1 MSNNG
6 SFNTN
11 NYDGRYVQFNWSVAG
26 QNVTNNNTTINW
38 NISAVGGKSSWYKS
52 NPTSVY
58 INGNRVYYNGTRVKQ
73 YKGTIASGSYTIG
86 HNSEGNASFSASVSS
101 AIYSASVNCNGSGSW
116 GLPQIARASQ
126 PSCITSPNTTEN
138 IGNIGS
144 TITIYMNRHSDKFT
158 HTVRYSF
165 NNLNGTIATNVA
177 NNCKWTIPESFY
189 SEIPNSNSRWGTIY
203 VDTYNGSTKIGTK
216 SVNFTCH
223 VSNANPTV
231 EKNEYYDSNQKTTAI
246 TKDNQIIIRN
256 NSNLAFKLTNL
267 NALKYATLSK
277 VEISLNGITKSA
289 TLSGTSV
296 SSQII
301 DFGIVNS
308 SSDLTA
314 SISVIDSRGN
324 KTSYSK
330 NVAIAD
336 WVQPS
341 AIINCQRE
349 NNFYSTTHL
358 TVDGSISSINDKNVI
373 KIQYQYKK
381 TTDTNYSALKTIQ
394 DNTQTSFD
402 IDNNYAWDIR
412 VIVSDLLGSTTYNVF
427 VDKGIPIV
435 YFDRLLNSMGVNCFP
450 NEEKSFLLN
459 GEKVLTLDS
468 AFPVGAVYITFN
480 DNNPGNFLGG
490 TWVQFGQGRTL
501 IGQGTGNDG
510 STEMSFTATSQGGEY
525 RHVLS
530 LNEMPSHAHKP
541 HGWSIVTSK
550 GANTG
555 LNNLQYLGENNR
567 TGNVNSFRDDYEQNR
582 YGSYV
587 GNNEPHNIV
596 QPYLV
601 VFFWRRI
608 S

>member
-11 NYDGRYVQFNWSVAG
+11 SYDGRYVQFNWSVAS

-38 NISAVGGKSSWYKS
+38 SISAVGGKSSWYKS

-58 INGNRVYYNGTRVKQ
+58 INGNCVYYNGTRVQQ

-116 GLPQIARASQ
+116 GLPQIARYPVIQSASNFDDTGN
-126 PSCITSPNTTEN
+126 PSLTFTNPSRLYPIRVKIEANGNTQLITRD
-138 IGNIGS
+138 IGNNATS
-144 TITIYMNRHSDKFT
+144 YT
-158 HTVRYSF
+158 F
-165 NNLNGTIATNVA
+165 NLT
-177 NNCKWTIPESFY
+177 ESERNKLRKLT
-189 SEIPNSNSRWGTIY
+189 SNSNKLSVKLTVCAMNGNSELNASFLDRTMTI
-203 VDTYNGSTKIGTK
+203 V
-216 SVNFTCH
+216 
-223 VSNANPTV
+223 NANPTV
-231 EKNEYYDSNQKTTAI
+231 EKNEYYDTNQKTTNI

-330 NVAIAD
+330 NVTIAD

-381 TTDTNYSALKTIQ
+381 TTDTNYSTLKTIQ
-394 DNTQTSFD
+394 DNTQTSFE
-402 IDNNYAWDIR
+402 IDNNHAWDIR
-412 VIVSDLLGSTTYNVF
+412 VIVSDLFGSTTYNVF

-450 NEEKSFLLN
+450 NEEKSLSLN
-459 GEKVLTLDS
+459 GETVLTLDR

-480 DNNPGNFLGG
+480 NNNPGNFLGG

-501 IGQGTGNDG
+501 MGVG
-510 STEMSFTATSQGGEY
+510 SYTDSKGITGEY
-525 RHVLS
+525 AEGTS
-530 LNEMPSHAHKP
+530 AGTYNPIYDI
-541 HGWSIVTSK
+541 GVTGSSYGGIG
-550 GANTG
+550 GADNYKARILAVKADMENKDTYIKG
-555 LNNLQYLGENNR
+555 LN
-567 TGNVNSFRDDYEQNR
+567 V
-582 YGSYV
+582 YGYDKTA
-587 GNNEPHNIV
+587 
-596 QPYLV
+596 PYITV
-601 VFFWRRI
+601 YFWRRI

>member
-11 NYDGRYVQFNWSVAG
+11 SYDGRYVQFNWNVAS

-38 NISAVGGKSSWYKS
+38 SISAVGGKSSWYKS

-58 INGNRVYYNGTRVKQ
+58 INGNRVYYNGTRVQQ
-73 YKGTIASGSYTIG
+73 YKGTIASGSYTIS

-101 AIYSASVNCNGSGSW
+101 AIYSTSVNCNGSGSW
-116 GLPQIARASQ
+116 SLPQIARASQ
-126 PSCITSPNTTEN
+126 PSCITRPNTTEN
-138 IGNIGS
+138 IGNIGD
-144 TITIYMNRHSDKFT
+144 TIMIYMNRHSSAFT

-165 NNLNGTIATNVA
+165 YDLNGTIATGVKDD
-177 NNCKWTIPESFY
+177 CKWTIPDSFY
-189 SEIPNSNSRWGTIY
+189 SKMPNLNSSWGTIY
-203 VDTYNGSTKIGTK
+203 ADTYNGSTKIGTK
-216 SVNFTCH
+216 SVKFTCN
-223 VSNANPTV
+223 VANANPTIN
-231 EKNEYYDSNQKTTAI
+231 KIDYYDTNQKTTDI

-256 NSNLAFKLTNL
+256 NSKLEFKLTNL
-267 NALKYATLSK
+267 SALKYATLSK
-277 VEISLNGITKSA
+277 AEILLNGITKSV
-289 TLSGTSV
+289 TLSGSSV
-296 SSQII
+296 PSKII

-314 SISVIDSRGN
+314 TIVLTDSRGN
-324 KTSYSK
+324 KATYTK
-330 NVAIAD
+330 DITIVD

-341 AIINCQRE
+341 AIISCQRK
-349 NNFYSTTHL
+349 NNYYSTTDL
-358 TVDGSISSINDKNVI
+358 TVDGSISSINDKNVM

-381 TTDTNYSALKTIQ
+381 TTDTNYSTLKTIQ

-412 VIVSDLLGSTTYNVF
+412 VIVSDMLGSTTYNVF

-435 YFDRLLNSMGVNCFP
+435 YFDRLLSSMGVNCFP

-459 GEKVLTLDS
+459 GEKVLTLNS
-468 AFPVGAVYITFN
+468 AFPVGAVYITFDN
-480 DNNPGNFLGG
+480 NNPGNFLGG
-490 TWVQFGQGRTL
+490 TWVQFGQGRTM

-510 STEMSFTATSQGGEY
+510 STEMSFTASAQGGEY
-525 RHVLS
+525 KHVLS

-541 HGWSIVTSK
+541 HGWNIITSK

-555 LNNLQYLGENNR
+555 LHNLTYLGDNNR
-567 TGNVNSFRDDYEQNR
+567 TGNVGTFRDDYEQNR

>member
-11 NYDGRYVQFNWSVAG
+11 SYDGRYVQFNWNVAS

-38 NISAVGGKSSWYKS
+38 SISAVGGKSSWYKS

-58 INGNRVYYNGTRVKQ
+58 INGNRVYYNGTRVQQ

-101 AIYSASVNCNGSGSW
+101 AIYSTSVNCNGSGSW
-116 GLPQIARASQ
+116 SLPQIARASQ
-126 PSCITSPNTTEN
+126 PSCITSPNTTED

-165 NNLNGTIATNVA
+165 YDLNGTIATNVA

-189 SEIPNSNSRWGTIY
+189 SEIPNTNSSWGTIY
-203 VDTYNGSTKIGTK
+203 ADTYNGSTKIGTK
-216 SVNFTCH
+216 SVKFTCH
-223 VSNANPTV
+223 VSNANPTIN
-231 EKNEYYDSNQKTTAI
+231 KIDYYDSNKKTTDI

-256 NSNLAFKLTNL
+256 NSKLEFKLTSL
-267 NALKYATLSK
+267 SALKYATLSK
-277 VEISLNGITKSA
+277 AEILLNGITKSA
-289 TLSGTSV
+289 TLSGSSV
-296 SSQII
+296 PSKII
-301 DFGIVNS
+301 DFDIVNS

-314 SISVIDSRGN
+314 TIVLTDSRGN

-330 NVAIAD
+330 NVTIAD

-341 AIINCQRE
+341 AIINCQRK
-349 NNFYSTTHL
+349 NNFYSTTDL
-358 TVDGSISSINDKNVI
+358 TVDGSISSINDKNVM

-381 TTDTNYSALKTIQ
+381 TTDTNYSTLKTIQ
-394 DNTQTSFD
+394 DNIQTSFD

-435 YFDRLLNSMGVNCFP
+435 YFDRLLSSMGVNCFP

-459 GEKVLTLDS
+459 GKKVLTLDS

-480 DNNPGNFLGG
+480 NNNPGNFLGG

-541 HGWSIVTSK
+541 HGWSIITSK

-555 LNNLQYLGENNR
+555 LHSLTHLSDR
-567 TGNVNSFRDDYEQNR
+567 TGNVGNFRDDYEQNR